1 MIAHVASAGE
11 DRGRV
16 VLRLSSSGHPSE
28 FALEAAIR
36 VAQAFQSEIESLF
49 VEEQELI
56 QLASYPF
63 AREISLSGRHVRA
76 LSTASIERDM
86 RVVASALMRRVE
98 TMARLAEVPVRS
110 RSVRGETVRALA
122 TACAECGPWNV
133 VALAEPFTPYH
144 GAALRELFEA
154 VTGTTGIVL
163 VGPRARRTSGPII
176 AAVEDI
182 DRLPG
187 MLRAAERLS
196 GVLPGEIV
204 VLLIGD
210 GEERARLMEAQARLA
225 LAGQGDIRIAAT
237 ALARGAPAVAAE
249 ALRRLS
255 GCFVIAQFGGL
266 VVPESDDLRPLAA
279 VLECPLFL
287 VR

>member
-16 VLRLSSSGHPSE
+16 VLRLSPSGHPSDV
-28 FALEAAIR
+28 ALEAAIR

-49 VEEQELI
+49 VEEQQLI

-63 AREISLSGRHVRA
+63 AREISLSGRHVRT
-76 LSTASIERDM
+76 LSLPEIERDM
-86 RVVASALMRRVE
+86 RLLATSLMRRVE
-98 TMARLAEVPVRS
+98 SLAKKAEVPVRS
-110 RSVRGETVRALA
+110 RSVRGESVGALA
-122 TACAECGPWNV
+122 SACAECGPWNV
-133 VALAEPFTPYH
+133 VALAEPFTPGH
-144 GAALRELFEA
+144 GTTLRELFEA

-163 VGPRARRTSGPII
+163 AGPRARRTSGPII
-176 AAVEDI
+176 VAVEDI
-182 DRLPG
+182 ERLPG
-187 MLRAAERLS
+187 MLRAAERLA
-196 GVLPGEIV
+196 GVLSSSVV

-210 GEERARLMEAQARLA
+210 GEERARLMEAQTRLA
-225 LAGQGDIRIAAT
+225 LAGQGDVRIAAT
-237 ALARGAPAVAAE
+237 ALSRGAPAVAAE

-255 GCFVIAQFGGL
+255 GGFVIAQFGGL
-266 VVPESDDLRPLAA
+266 VVPDSDDLRPLAA